1 MLNYLSV
8 ELTNLASDGTAPLIS
23 FRLDA
28 HSGIPTYLQLVHQVE
43 SALRL
48 GALGQG
54 DRLPKVKDVVAEL
67 SINPNTVLKA
77 YRELEARGV
86 ARGRQG
92 VGTFVVAGL
101 PLISA
106 DVFDELREALVSG
119 WLRDARKAGLSDA
132 DATALFMSVVDAGS
146 GDVRSNR
153 VAQ

>member
-1 MLNYLSV
+1 M
-8 ELTNLASDGTAPLIS
+8 ELTNFMSGGDEPLIS
-23 FRLDA
+23 FRLDG

-43 SALRL
+43 GALRL
-48 GALGQG
+48 GALSQG

-92 VGTFVVAGL
+92 VGTFVVAEL
-101 PLISA
+101 PLVSA
-106 DVFDELREALVSG
+106 DVFDRLREALISG
-119 WLRDARKAGLSDA
+119 WLRDARNAGLSDA
-132 DATALFMSVVDAGS
+132 DATALFMSVVDTGS
-146 GDVRSNR
+146 GDARSDR

>member
-1 MLNYLSV
+1 MLNYLSM
-8 ELTNLASDGTAPLIS
+8 ELTNFASGGSAPLIS

-43 SALRL
+43 GALRL
-48 GALGQG
+48 GALSQG

-92 VGTFVVAGL
+92 VGTFVIAEL
-101 PLISA
+101 PVISA
-106 DVFDELREALVSG
+106 EVFDGLREALVSG
-119 WLRDARKAGLSDA
+119 WLGDARNAGLSDA

-146 GDVRSNR
+146 GDVRSDR

>member
-1 MLNYLSV
+1 M
-8 ELTNLASDGTAPLIS
+8 EPTNLTSDGNAPLIPLIS

-28 HSGIPTYLQLVHQVE
+28 RSGIPTYLQLVHQVE
-43 SALRL
+43 GALRL
-48 GALGQG
+48 GALSQG

-92 VGTFVVAGL
+92 VGTFVIAEL
-101 PLISA
+101 PVISA
-106 DVFDELREALVSG
+106 EVFEGLRATLVNG
-119 WLRDARKAGLSDA
+119 WLQEARNAGLSDA
-132 DATALFMSVVDAGS
+132 DATALFMSAVSAGS
-146 GDVRSNR
+146 SDISSDR